1 MKLPVLKSVVFGAVF
16 LISLIVFTFLTN
28 RGNMDMTAKME
39 DAINKIDGVENA
51 NVSFMRQ
58 RLTIEADESI
68 LSEIIEKAQKICK
81 KIEPDC
87 RICF

>member
-1 MKLPVLKSVVFGAVF
+1 MKKVYKLENLDCA
-16 LISLIVFTFLTN
+16 N
-28 RGNMDMTAKME
+28 CAAKME

-58 RLTIEADESI
+58 RLAIEADESI

-81 KIEPDC
+81 KIEPDF